1 MLLDAWE
8 QPVGLNPGDYAEP
21 LHVHAFPLW
30 KHRFVARC
38 FPGRQVEFL
47 REGAVVPAQGTLVL
61 WGMAPLPPGTP
72 SGMPVLRLEDGF
84 LRSVGLGAELVRP
97 VSWVVDPVG
106 MYYDATRPSELEHLL
121 QHGEFGPE
129 LLARARGLRRQVLA
143 AGLTKYNVGARAW
156 RRPAQARRVVLVV
169 GQVESDASLAWGAP
183 GVRGNLELLRRVREA
198 CPDAHVLYKPHPDV
212 VAGLRKLGVGE
223 QTAEGLCDELVGDV
237 AMGQLLGALG
247 AQDEVHVMTSLAG
260 FEALLRGLSG
270 VCHGQPFY
278 AGWGLTRDALPHPRR
293 TRRLTLDQLVAA
305 ALLLYPLYLGA
316 EGALVDAE
324 QAVAELAAW
333 KRRRGG
339 ATRWWQ
345 APWRMLLRR
354 FIGVR

>member
-1 MLLDAWE
+1 MSI
-8 QPVGLNPGDYAEP
+8 EP
-21 LHVHAFPLW
+21 LDPIQVHAFPVW
-30 KHRFVARC
+30 KHRSVSRC
-38 FPGRQVEFL
+38 FPGHELVFL
-47 REGAVVPAQGTLVL
+47 REGAAMAPRGTLVL

-72 SGMPVLRLEDGF
+72 PDMPVLRLEDGF

-97 VSWVVDPVG
+97 VSWVVDPLG
-106 MYYDATRPSELEHLL
+106 MYYDATRPSELEQLL

-183 GVRGNLELLRRVREA
+183 GVRANLELLRRVREA

-212 VAGLRKLGVGE
+212 VAGLRKLGAGE
-223 QTAEGLCDELVGDV
+223 QSAGELCDELVGEV
-237 AMGQLLGALG
+237 AMGELLGALG
-247 AQDEVHVMTSLAG
+247 ERDEVHVMTSLAG
-260 FEALLRGLSG
+260 FEALLRGVPV

-278 AGWGLTRDALPHPRR
+278 AGWGLTRDMLPHPRR
-293 TRRLTLDQLVAA
+293 TRRLGLDQLVAA
-305 ALLLYPLYLGA
+305 TLLLYPLYLG
-316 EGALVDAE
+316 EQGGLISAE

-339 ATRWWQ
+339 AMRWWQ
-345 APWRMLLRR
+345 TPWRMLLRR

>member
-1 MLLDAWE
+1 MAGHGMGMPEGAW
-8 QPVGLNPGDYAEP
+8 AEP
-21 LHVHAFPLW
+21 LHVYAFPLW

-38 FPGRQVEFL
+38 FPGREVVFL
-47 REGAVVPAQGTLVL
+47 REGAAVPERGTLVL

-72 SGMPVLRLEDGF
+72 AGMPVLRLEDGF

-97 VSWVVDPVG
+97 VSWVVDPLG
-106 MYYDATRPSELEHLL
+106 MYYDATRPSELERLL
-121 QHGEFGPE
+121 QQGEFGPE
-129 LLARARGLRRQVLA
+129 LLARARALRRQVLA

-156 RRPAQARRVVLVV
+156 QRPAQARRVVLVV

-183 GVRGNLELLRRVREA
+183 RVRGNLELLRGVREA
-198 CPDAHVLYKPHPDV
+198 CPDAYLLYKPHPDV
-212 VAGLRKLGVGE
+212 VAGLRKLGAGE
-223 QTAEGLCDELVGDV
+223 QTAGGLCDELVGDV
-237 AMGQLLGALG
+237 AMGELLGALG
-247 AQDEVHVMTSLAG
+247 ERDEVHVMTSLAG
-260 FEALLRGLSG
+260 FEALLRGVPV

-278 AGWGLTRDALPHPRR
+278 AGWGLTRDMLPHPRR
-293 TRRLTLDQLVAA
+293 TRRLGLDELVAA
-305 ALLLYPLYLGA
+305 ALLLYPLYLG
-316 EGALVDAE
+316 EDGALVGAE